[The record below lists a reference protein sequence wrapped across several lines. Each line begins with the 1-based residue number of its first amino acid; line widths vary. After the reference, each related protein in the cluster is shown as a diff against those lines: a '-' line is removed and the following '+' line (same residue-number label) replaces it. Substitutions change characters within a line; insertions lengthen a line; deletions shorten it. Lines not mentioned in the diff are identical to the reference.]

1 MGAPGRYTR
10 ICEDCGVVM
19 ENVGATRRFC
29 PACLPKLAVMP
40 TCRTYGQQVE
50 FERRQKELRD
60 RGEI

>member
-29 PACLPKLAVMP
+29 PACLAKRSLEKARLARPCQSDRME
-40 TCRTYGQQVE
+40 RVE
-50 FERRQKELRD
+50 GTDE
-60 RGEI
+60 G

>member
-29 PACLPKLAVMP
+29 PACLAKRSAEKA
-40 TCRTYGQQVE
+40 RNA
-50 FERRQKELRD
+50 ERAKAGRME
-60 RGEI
+60 GMGGSEES